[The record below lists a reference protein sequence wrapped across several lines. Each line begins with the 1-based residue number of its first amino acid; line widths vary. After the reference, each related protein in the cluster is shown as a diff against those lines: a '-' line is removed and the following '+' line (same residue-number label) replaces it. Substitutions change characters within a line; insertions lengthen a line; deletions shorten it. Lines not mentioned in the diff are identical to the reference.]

1 VAPCP
6 LSLSEHTDCHL
17 GCMHT
22 RADPVEPSTEDRDHH
37 DSPERPQE
45 RGRPPARAPCGQAA
59 KESAVVTGAAEFERL
74 RARLPQLVGT
84 NNTKV

>member
-1 VAPCP
+1 VTPCP
-6 LSLSEHTDCHL
+6 LSFPEHTDCHL
-17 GCMHT
+17 DFMHT

-45 RGRPPARAPCGQAA
+45 RRRPPASAPGRQAA
-59 KESAVVTGAAEFERL
+59 KQSAVVTGAAEFERL
-74 RARLPQLVGT
+74 KARLHQLVGT